1 MAMAA
6 AATWPS
12 ARLVACSSSCTG
24 AGALECRNRVE
35 FCAASFPSARV
46 CRDSSRSNVWS
57 VLGGRVNNTCGRKE
71 WRWQAVAEQLQAEA
85 ESDEGVEEAI
95 SSDTL
100 AMHFEAEG
108 TIADS
113 SIPKLTKNLEAIE
126 GVSNVEVYISEGG
139 ATVRRYKL
147 VSSNLKVHVRHAP
160 KGLTLEDDK
169 FKDDIDWLKLTK
181 QMNVQATGVASGLV
195 EVITKGGFKLQA
207 LNLGFDEDGDDDE
220 DLYDY
225 DMSSYSEEEVVAAE

>member
-139 ATVRRYKL
+139 ATVR
-147 VSSNLKVHVRHAP
+147 
-160 KGLTLEDDK
+160 
-169 FKDDIDWLKLTK
+169 LTK

>member
-1 MAMAA
+1 MAMAT

-12 ARLVACSSSCTG
+12 VRLVACSSSSTG

-46 CRDSSRSNVWS
+46 CRNSSRSSVWS
-57 VLGGRVNNTCGRKE
+57 VLGGRASSFGRKE
-71 WRWQAVAEQLQAEA
+71 WRCQAVAEQLQAET

-113 SIPKLTKNLEAIE
+113 SIPKLTKTLEAIE

-139 ATVRRYKL
+139 ATVR
-147 VSSNLKVHVRHAP
+147 
-160 KGLTLEDDK
+160 
-169 FKDDIDWLKLTK
+169 LTK

-207 LNLGFDEDGDDDE
+207 LNLGFDEDDDDDE

-225 DMSSYSEEEVVAAE
+225 DMSSYTEEEVAAE